1 MHDSPRSTATRGSSV
16 PVFGSMKAA
25 AILLAGFALI
35 TAQEPSVVLKSLDNL
50 EKRLVKAEA
59 EMEKRFIKVEGDLGK
74 VRKIG
79 APAAAPLRIDPNAAG
94 MAARLDSLALRVHA
108 LEQSAK
114 TAPAAPIAP
123 VAPIAAAALPVATAA
138 AEPAKSPAIESEIAS
153 LVREVKSL
161 TELLRQGK
169 RVAASPEPAP
179 EPAKASAL
187 PAATVTEPSKTAAA
201 KAAATEA
208 PATLDLK
215 GDIQIQGERKF
226 TSQSKRDNL
235 DDFWGRLNFGAE
247 YNAKDFQSKI
257 NIRIFPEGFG
267 FEPLTGA
274 SFDTAGQG
282 SLKVQTAQSSRI
294 LINHAWAK
302 YTLGTAKLKVGRFET
317 METRSENFGN
327 YVDLGASGKYMSRNA
342 VHNALEASAPLG
354 PVAASVMLGTGDRKL
369 NRGFLRLYGKYA
381 PVPVLQLALGYR
393 ANLFDRFRF
402 PDEEILQ
409 RYDANVFCKL
419 PLGWAAFA
427 EGAVLQAARRKDDT
441 PLLLGVQPPMG
452 KTLDL
457 LSLEAEWLPDR
468 KTAKKDNAWLFNAHA
483 RKAVGRV
490 KIDAGLYSDTADPAW
505 NSAIIGLRM
514 TSNIK

>member
-1 MHDSPRSTATRGSSV
+1 MSVRKGSSTPMSQSLRSPVTRGSSV
-16 PVFGSMKAA
+16 LIFGCMKAA
-25 AILLAGFALI
+25 AILLAGFAFAA
-35 TAQEPSVVLKSLDNL
+35 AQEPSVVLKSLDNL
-50 EKRLVKAEA
+50 EKRL
-59 EMEKRFIKVEGDLGK
+59 IKVEGDLGK
-74 VRKIG
+74 VRKLS
-79 APAAAPLRIDPNAAG
+79 APAAAPARTDSNAAG
-94 MAARLDSLALRVHA
+94 LSARLDSLALRVHA
-108 LEQSAK
+108 LEHAAKPAAPAPAASTPAQSAPAAASA
-114 TAPAAPIAP
+114 TAPAASAN
-123 VAPIAAAALPVATAA
+123 
-138 AEPAKSPAIESEIAS
+138 PAVESEIAS
-153 LVREVKSL
+153 LVREVKTL

-169 RVAASPEPAP
+169 AVSAAPAPAKPASVAPAASA
-179 EPAKASAL
+179 
-187 PAATVTEPSKTAAA
+187 PAAPDSPKGAA
-201 KAAATEA
+201 KAAAAEA

-226 TSQSKRDNL
+226 TSKSKRDNL

-294 LINHAWAK
+294 VINHAWAK
-302 YTLGTAKLKVGRFET
+302 YSLGFAKLKVGRFET
-317 METRSENFGN
+317 VETRSENFGN
-327 YVDLGASGKYMSRNA
+327 YVDLGPGGKYMSRPA
-342 VHNALEASAPLG
+342 VHNAVEASAPVG
-354 PVAASVMLGTGDRKL
+354 PVAASVLLGTGDRKL

-381 PVPVLQLALGYR
+381 PLPAVQLALGYR
-393 ANLFDRFRF
+393 SNVFDRFKF
-402 PDEEILQ
+402 PDDEILQ
-409 RYDANVFCKL
+409 RYDANAFFKL

-427 EGAVLQAARRKDDT
+427 EGAVLQAAGRDDET

-452 KTLDL
+452 KALDL

-468 KTAKKDNAWLFNAHA
+468 MTAKKDNAWLFNAHA
-483 RKAVGRV
+483 RKVVGRV

-505 NSAIIGLRM
+505 NSAVFGLRM